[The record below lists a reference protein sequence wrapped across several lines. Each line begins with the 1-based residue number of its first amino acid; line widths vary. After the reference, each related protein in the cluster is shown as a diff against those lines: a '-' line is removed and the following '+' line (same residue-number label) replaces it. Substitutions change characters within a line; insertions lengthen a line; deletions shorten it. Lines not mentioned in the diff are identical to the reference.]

1 VKCDVLTLFPEVIS
15 AVLGQSI
22 LKRAQAAGFLEVRVH
37 ALRDFTRN
45 EQADDFPYGGGP
57 GMVLKPEPIFAAV
70 EQIQKERGSV
80 RLILPSPQ
88 GVPFSQPL
96 ARALSEETRSLLFIC
111 GHYEG
116 IDARV
121 QAGWQPEEV
130 SVGDYIL
137 TGGELAALVM
147 IDAATRLIPGVLGD
161 PASIEE
167 ESFTASLLEYPH
179 YTRPRVFREMAV
191 PEVLVSG
198 NHEEIRR
205 WRRQQAILTTL
216 EKRPR
221 LLLDAALT
229 DEERAWISRMAVS

>member
-1 VKCDVLTLFPEVIS
+1 VKCDVLTLFPEMVA

-22 LKRAQAAGFLEVRVH
+22 LKRAQAGGFLDVRVH

-45 EQADDFPYGGGP
+45 GQADDFPYGGGP

-70 EQIQKERGSV
+70 EQIQKERGEV
-80 RLILPSPQ
+80 RLLLPSPQ

-96 ARALSEETRSLLFIC
+96 ARDFSEETRSLLFIC

-121 QAGWQPEEV
+121 QTGLQPEEV

-167 ESFTASLLEYPH
+167 ESFAASLLEYPH
-179 YTRPRVFREMAV
+179 YTRPQIFREMAV
-191 PEVLVSG
+191 PDVLVSG
-198 NHEEIRR
+198 HHAEIRR
-205 WRRQQAILTTL
+205 WRRRQSILTTL
-216 EKRPR
+216 TKRPG
-221 LLLDAALT
+221 LLSDAALT
-229 DEERAWISRMAVS
+229 DEERAWIGQTV

>member
-1 VKCDVLTLFPEVIS
+1 MVA

-22 LKRAQAAGFLEVRVH
+22 LKRAQAAGLLEVRVH

-45 EQADDFPYGGGP
+45 GQADDLPYGGGP

-70 EQIQKERGSV
+70 EQIQQERGAI
-80 RLILPSPQ
+80 RLLLPSPQ
-88 GVPFSQPL
+88 GVPFRQSL
-96 ARALSEETRSLLFIC
+96 AREFSEEPRSLLFIC

-147 IDAATRLIPGVLGD
+147 IDAAARLIPGVLGD
-161 PASIEE
+161 PASIAE
-167 ESFTASLLEYPH
+167 ESFAASLLEYPH
-179 YTRPRVFREMAV
+179 YTRPQMFREMAV
-191 PEVLVSG
+191 LEVLVSG
-198 NHEEIRR
+198 HHAEIRR
-205 WRRQQAILTTL
+205 WRRRQAILATL
-216 EKRPR
+216 EKRPHM
-221 LLLDAALT
+221 LSGAVLT
-229 DEERAWISRMAVS
+229 DEERAWIGQTVES